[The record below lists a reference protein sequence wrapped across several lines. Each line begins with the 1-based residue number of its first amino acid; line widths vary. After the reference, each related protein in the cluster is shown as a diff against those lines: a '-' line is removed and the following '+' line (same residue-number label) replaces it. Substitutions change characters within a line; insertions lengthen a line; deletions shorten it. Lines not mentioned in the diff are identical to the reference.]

1 MNKRY
6 TYSFATTSYTN
17 DYVYNKEHYEKL
29 KKLLNVIQVSQ
40 RPDMDIHQNFV
51 MNLIG
56 QLEHDGPLT
65 RGSMET
71 CNELWNH
78 YTKDKPIRVHV

>member
-1 MNKRY
+1 MNTRNI
-6 TYSFATTSYTN
+6 YSYA
-17 DYVYNKEHYEKL
+17 YNKEHYEKL
-29 KKLLNVIQVSQ
+29 KRLLNEIQVSQ

-65 RGSMET
+65 RGAMET

-78 YTKDKPIRVHV
+78 YTKGTPKRVHV